1 MPRLRVS
8 VKRLREGM
16 VVMEDVYAKT
26 GVILVME
33 GTCVTK
39 EVIGLLTK
47 HFIEEVIVE
56 YSNDKRQVMNPVKIT
71 EPADKEKQFDAFKTE
86 FVVAEHALSDNFK
99 EIVYQSRDVD
109 MPALLGLLNGMLEK
123 MDDDAPLTDMLLRM
137 KQQRSGLYAHSI
149 NVALFGQLL
158 ARWIGC
164 SQEEI
169 ELVSAAGLLH
179 DIGFLE
185 LWKNNPE
192 QDEFGMD
199 FETEKYE
206 KHVICGYNIVK
217 NQDVDSRVKQAVL
230 THHEYVNGDGF
241 PLHVSGE
248 NINKI
253 SRIIAIAD
261 TYDMLTMAREGT
273 SGNAVFQAIKKM
285 QEDGYGKLD
294 STFLLVFLERI
305 AETMIQ
311 RRVLLNDGREAR
323 VIMIDKYRLFAPL
336 VQVDGVFVDLAKQNR
351 LSIKE
356 VLED

>member
-8 VKRLREGM
+8 VNRLREGM
-16 VVMEDVYAKT
+16 VVKEDVYAKT

-39 EVIGLLTK
+39 EVIGLLTR

-56 YSNDKRQVMNPVKIT
+56 YSNDKREPAIPVKAL
-71 EPADKEKQFDAFKTE
+71 EPIDKEKQFEAFKAE
-86 FVVAEHALSDNFK
+86 FVVAEHTLSDNFK
-99 EIVYQSRDVD
+99 EIVYQSKDAD
-109 MPALLGLLNGMLEK
+109 MPALLGLLNGLIEK
-123 MDDDAPLTDMLLRM
+123 MDDDTSLANILLRM
-137 KQQRSGLYAHSI
+137 KNQRSGLYAHSI

-164 SQEEI
+164 EPDEV
-169 ELVSAAGLLH
+169 EAVSAAGLLH

-185 LWKNNPE
+185 LWKNSPE
-192 QDEFGMD
+192 QNEFEIEY
-199 FETEKYE
+199 ETEKYE

-217 NQDVDSRVKQAVL
+217 NLDVDPRVKQAVL
-230 THHEYVNGDGF
+230 THHECVNGSGF
-241 PLHVSGE
+241 PLHVKGE
-248 NINKI
+248 NINRI

-261 TYDMLTMAREGT
+261 MYDMLTMTKDGAPGT
-273 SGNAVFQAIKKM
+273 AVFEAIRKL
-285 QEDGYGKLD
+285 QEEGYGKLD
-294 STFLLVFLERI
+294 SNFLLVFLERI

-311 RRVLLNDGREAR
+311 RRVLLSDGREAR

-336 VQVDGVFVDLAKQNR
+336 VQIDGIFVDLAKQKA
-351 LSIKE
+351 LYIKE